1 MEKKEKNEESV
12 EKDLMAKNKFCWE
25 IWNEEEK
32 GKARELAK
40 KYMNFLE
47 SARTERERVDYTVK
61 LAEESGFRRLELGK
75 NISEKLN
82 NSDKVYYVN
91 RNKNIAL
98 IIIGTSSLTNG
109 VHFIG
114 AHVDTPRIDLKIRPL
129 YEDAK
134 AGLALLKTHYY
145 GGMKKYQWCTIPLHL
160 TGVIIKTDGT
170 KIQVEIGKNEQ
181 DPVFIIPDLL
191 IHLSKDIQANR
202 KTKDVIKATEMNVL
216 AGSLPVDSLNGTKK
230 EEKKIKEK
238 FKLNVLKILNSKYGI
253 IEADLQSA
261 ELSLV
266 SGIKPRFIGFD
277 SSLIGAAGQD
287 DGSCTYLGVQSLL
300 DLKDT
305 PQYTAVIGLFDKEE
319 IGSNGN
325 TGAQSNWLKF
335 IINDIMVRTGIN
347 ETMTNLNLTLTNT
360 LMISADVGAAFDSS
374 FPSAHDIRNA
384 AVLGKGIA
392 LEKYTGSGGK
402 RGASDASAETMAYFR
417 NLFAKFKVP
426 YQTANLGEVDVGGGG
441 TIAKFFAESFN
452 CDVIDAGVPVLNM
465 HSPYEVTHISDLYA
479 TYLAFSAFL
488 KTK

>member
-1 MEKKEKNEESV
+1 MEKKEKYEESV
-12 EKDLMAKNKFCWE
+12 EKDLMAKTKFCWE

-47 SARTERERVDYTVK
+47 SARTERERIDYTVK

-82 NSDKVYYVN
+82 NFSKVYYVN

-98 IIIGTSSLTNG
+98 IIIGTSLMTNG
-109 VHFIG
+109 LHIIG

-129 YEDAK
+129 YEDKK

-145 GGMKKYQWCTIPLHL
+145 GGMKKYQWCSIPLHL

-170 KIQVEIGKNEQ
+170 KINVEIGKNEG

-216 AGSLPVDSLNGTKK
+216 AGGFPADAHSGSK
-230 EEKKIKEK
+230 EADDKIKER
-238 FKLNVLKILNSKYGI
+238 FKLNVLKILNAKYGI
-253 IEADLQSA
+253 NEADLQSA

-266 SGIKPRFIGFD
+266 SGIKPRYIGFD
-277 SSLIGAAGQD
+277 SSMIGAAGQD
-287 DGSCTYLGVQSLL
+287 DGSCAYFSVKSLL
-300 DLKDT
+300 DLKGT
-305 PQYTAVIGLFDKEE
+305 PNYTAVIGLFDKEE

-384 AVLGKGIA
+384 AILGKGIA

-417 NLFAKFKVP
+417 GIFENNAVP

-479 TYLAFSAFL
+479 TYLAYSAFL